1 MSYTKFRNL
10 QVKDLQ
16 TLGNTVLG
24 DASTDTITVTARVA
38 SSVVPSTTNTRDL
51 GSSSLKWKDLY
62 VAGTATLA
70 TVDINAGNLD
80 GVTIGAEVEG
90 PITGT
95 TITAN
100 EGFFGNITGD
110 VTGNVSGT
118 AGGIASS
125 ARFTATGTGT
135 GSEQSIAHGLG
146 VVPGLAWLIP
156 TNAGGAP
163 FPIVEGTHDST
174 NLKFTVPSGVTYRV
188 CAIK

>member
-1 MSYTKFRNL
+1 MPSTKFRNVE
-10 QVKDLQ
+10 VKDLSA
-16 TLGNTVLG
+16 TGDTTIG

-70 TVDINAGNLD
+70 TVDINAGSLD

-100 EGFFGNITGD
+100 DGFYGNITGD

-118 AGGIASS
+118 AGALASG
-125 ARFTATGTGT
+125 AVFTASGTGT
-135 GSEQSIAHGLG
+135 GSVQNIAHGFG
-146 VVPGLAWLIP
+146 SVPRVAFALPL
-156 TNAGGAP
+156 NGGTP
-163 FPIVEGTHDST
+163 FPIVFGSHDAT
-174 NLKFTVPSGVTYRV
+174 NLKFTFPSGISYFAV
-188 CAIK
+188 AFK